1 MIVPINE
8 FWGTVAKSA
17 AKGAGIGGALYA
29 GRQFI
34 NDEPITARGIA
45 KGAMVGGA
53 LGGTVIGVPKAIVK
67 GIKDTVKEKTSSL
80 ANKFANSKAMRDKT
94 AQSIKKVRSA
104 ARNGEVLT
112 DAFCYYPVSNEIM
125 RYIG

>member
-1 MIVPINE
+1 MN
-8 FWGTVAKSA
+8 F
-17 AKGAGIGGALYA
+17 GGQSL
-29 GRQFI
+29 RVLLKEQFI

-53 LGGTVIGVPKAIVK
+53 LGGTVIGVPKAIGQ
-67 GIKDTVKEKTSSL
+67 GIKNTASKI

-104 ARNGEVLT
+104 AKNGEVLT